1 MTDHSASNQVN
12 SPVLAIRPFAED
24 ALPTTLQPSPLHIYR
39 QIVEG
44 AEEGVWL
51 VDQQWKTVYVNQR
64 LAEMFGWPPDA
75 MLGRPITDFMDDKG
89 RKTVHTLIQRREA
102 GIRESHEF
110 RFVRSDGSDL
120 WVFVATNPLVDNHG
134 AFVGGV
140 AMISD
145 ITERKHI
152 EDTLRQEESI
162 LNEALDI
169 ARIGTYIWDL
179 DTDALHASSQMYAL
193 AGIPPAAPSDT
204 MTAVISTLIH
214 PADRDWVMREITA
227 MIEQGRTWPFEFRL
241 VRPDKKTI
249 WLRSGS
255 RLEFDDTGRPIRVI
269 GVHHDITESKRSTAL
284 MEARLRMTAYATDH
298 TLRELLCRM
307 LDEAEALTESNVGFF
322 HFVDGD
328 QRSLT
333 LQTWSTNTLENMCAA
348 EGAGLHYAVDEAG
361 LWVECIRHRRP
372 FIVNDVMQAEGRKGW
387 PPGHTPVARMMTT
400 PIMRNGLIV
409 GVVGV
414 GNRPIDYEDA
424 DLNTLTLLANS
435 FWEIV
440 QAKRAEE
447 DLLAAH
453 TVLEQRVAERTAEL
467 RAANAELEQ
476 ALRIKDEFLANMSH
490 ELRTPLNAIIT
501 LAEVLTEQ
509 IQGSLNP
516 HQMRSAE
523 LISESGRH
531 LLDLINAVLDLSKI
545 DAGIFEIALDPVEAN
560 SICELSLRFV
570 WETALKKKQ
579 HLSLSPAQPAIVLQ
593 ADARRLKQILIN
605 LLANAVKFT
614 PEGGVISLEVQPD
627 PIQQVVRF
635 IVTDNGIGIPAAA
648 HTDIFQPFFQVDSG
662 LARHYEGTGLGLT
675 LVKRLVELH
684 GGYVDVTSTG
694 IPGQGS
700 SFVVTLPWTTTPPLQ
715 TASDSHLQVA
725 ATA

>member
-1 MTDHSASNQVN
+1 MTDRLASNQANNPALV
-12 SPVLAIRPFAED
+12 IQPFAED
-24 ALPTTLQPSPLHIYR
+24 ALPIPSRPSPLHIYR
-39 QIVEG
+39 QIVES

-51 VDQQWKTVYVNQR
+51 VDRHWKTVYVNRR

-75 MLGRPITDFMDDKG
+75 MLGRPITDFMDDEGQKAA
-89 RKTVHTLIQRREA
+89 HTLIQRREA

-110 RFVRSDGSDL
+110 RFVRSDGNDL
-120 WVFVATNPLVDNHG
+120 WVFVATNPLVDDHG

-145 ITERKHI
+145 ITERKQI

-169 ARIGTYIWDL
+169 ARIGTYVWEL

-193 AGIPPAAPSDT
+193 AGISDDTPADT
-204 MTAVISTLIH
+204 MTAVLSTLIH
-214 PADRDWVMREITA
+214 PADRNWVMREITA

-241 VRPDKKTI
+241 VRPDKRTI

-255 RLEFDDTGRPIRVI
+255 RLEFDDAGRPIRVI
-269 GVHHDITESKRSTAL
+269 GVHHDITENKRSTAL

-298 TLRELLCRM
+298 TLRELLGRM
-307 LDEAEALTESNVGFF
+307 LDEAETLTESTIGFF

-328 QRSLT
+328 QQALT
-333 LQTWSTNTLENMCAA
+333 LQTWSTNTLKNMCAA

-361 LWVECIRHRRP
+361 LWAESIRQRRP
-372 FIVNDVMQAEGRKGW
+372 FIVNNIIQTEESKGW
-387 PPGHTPVARMMTT
+387 PSGHAQVERMMTT
-400 PIMRNGLIV
+400 PIIRNESIV

-424 DLNTLTLLANS
+424 DLNTLTLLADS

-447 DLLAAH
+447 ELLAAH
-453 TVLEQRVAERTAEL
+453 TVLERRVAERTAQL

-501 LAEVLTEQ
+501 IAEVLTEQ
-509 IQGSLNP
+509 IHGALNP
-516 HQMRSAE
+516 HQMRSAD

-545 DAGIFEIALDPVEAN
+545 DAGIFEVALDPVEAN
-560 SICELSLRFV
+560 SICELCLRFV

-579 HLSLSPAQPAIVLQ
+579 RLSFSPAQPAIVLQ

-627 PIQQVVRF
+627 PRQQMVRF

-675 LVKRLVELH
+675 LVKRLAELH
-684 GGYVDVTSTG
+684 GGYVDVTSAG

-700 SFVVTLPWTTTPPLQ
+700 SFVVTLPWTPTPPLQ

-725 ATA
+725 VTA